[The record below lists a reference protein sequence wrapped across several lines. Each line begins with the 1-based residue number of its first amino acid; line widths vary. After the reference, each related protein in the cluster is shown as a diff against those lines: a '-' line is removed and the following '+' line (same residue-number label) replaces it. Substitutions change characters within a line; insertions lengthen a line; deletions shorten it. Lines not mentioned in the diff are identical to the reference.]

1 MTESAMAKSGQSS
14 RAASPPDG
22 AAKLKALRQ
31 RIDEIDSDIL
41 RKLNQR
47 ARVVLEVGAL
57 KRATSAPVYSP
68 AREQQIVERLGRESE
83 GPFPDEGLA
92 PVFREIVSA
101 TRSLE
106 QELPVVYFGPEGT
119 FTHLAAKRRF
129 GELANLNSVPSI
141 AEVFAAVG
149 AGKAR
154 LGVVPVENTTEGVVT
169 QTLDAFAESDL
180 TICGEI
186 VLRISLDLF
195 SRSGRLEDV
204 RRVAT
209 HPQPLAQCRRW
220 LDEHLPGVERIETAS
235 TAVAAGL
242 AAEDGDVAAI
252 GSAIAGEVHSL
263 QTIESAIEDR
273 RDNTTRF
280 LLIGRQEPEPT
291 ESDLTSVLF
300 TIRKD
305 EAGALYRLIEPMARL
320 GVNLTAIHL
329 RPIAGKPWEYY
340 FFIDLEGHRKDAK
353 VAQVLAGAAKV
364 AHSHRVLGS
373 FPRAAGAHP
382 SRGRGGEE

>member
-1 MTESAMAKSGQSS
+1 MANSGRSS
-14 RAASPPDG
+14 RAASAPDG
-22 AAKLKALRQ
+22 TAKLAALRR

-41 RKLNQR
+41 RKLNER

-57 KRATSAPVYSP
+57 KRATGAPVYSP
-68 AREQQIVERLGRESE
+68 TREQQIAERLAGENT
-83 GPFPDEGLA
+83 GPFPEAGLA

-106 QELPVVYFGPEGT
+106 EELPVAYFGPQGT

-129 GELANLNSVPSI
+129 GDLAKLTGVPSI
-141 AEVFAAVG
+141 PEVFAVVD

-154 LGVVPVENTTEGVVT
+154 LGVVPVENTTAGVVT
-169 QTLDAFAESDL
+169 QTLDGFAESGL
-180 TICGEI
+180 RICGEI

-195 SRSGRLEDV
+195 SRSGRLENV
-204 RRVAT
+204 RRVVS

-220 LDEHLPGVERIETAS
+220 LDQYLPGVERVETAS
-235 TAVAAGL
+235 TAAAVAL
-242 AAEDGDVAAI
+242 AAEDGDAAAI
-252 GSAIAGEVHSL
+252 GSAIAGEAHSL

-273 RDNTTRF
+273 RENTTRF
-280 LLIGRQEPEPT
+280 LLIGRQDPEPT
-291 ESDLTSVLF
+291 GDDLTSVLF

-305 EAGALYRLIEPMARL
+305 EAGGLYRLIEPMAER

-329 RPIAGKPWEYY
+329 RPIAEKPWEYY
-340 FFIDLEGHRKDAK
+340 FFIDLEGHRSDAK
-353 VAQVLAGAAKV
+353 VGEALAAAAKV

-373 FPRAAGAHP
+373 FPRATGVRP
-382 SRGRGGEE
+382 SRSGDAGE

>member
-1 MTESAMAKSGQSS
+1 MAKSGQGS

-22 AAKLKALRQ
+22 AAKLESLRQ

-41 RKLNQR
+41 RKLNER
-47 ARVVLEVGAL
+47 ARVVREVGAL
-57 KRATSAPVYSP
+57 KRATGAPVYSP
-68 AREQQIVERLGRESE
+68 TREQEIVERLARESE
-83 GPFPDEGLA
+83 GPFPEEGLA

-106 QELPVVYFGPEGT
+106 QDLPVVYFGPEGT

-129 GELANLNSVPSI
+129 GDLANLNGVASI
-141 AEVFAAVG
+141 ADVFAAVE
-149 AGKAR
+149 AGKAE
-154 LGVVPVENTTEGVVT
+154 LGVVPVENTTQGVVT
-169 QTLDAFAESDL
+169 QTFDAFAESDL

-235 TAVAAGL
+235 TAVAARL

-252 GSAIAGEVHSL
+252 GSAIAGEAHSL

-280 LLIGRQEPEPT
+280 LLIGRQEPEAT
-291 ESDLTSVLF
+291 GNDLTSVLF

-305 EAGALYRLIEPMARL
+305 EAGALYRLIEPMALL
-320 GVNLTAIHL
+320 GVNLTALQL
-329 RPIAGKPWEYY
+329 RPISGKPWEYY
-340 FFIDLEGHRKDAK
+340 FFIDLEGHRDDAK
-353 VAQVLAGAAKV
+353 VAEALAGAAKV
-364 AHSHRVLGS
+364 AHSHRILGS
-373 FPRAAGAHP
+373 FPRATGGNS
-382 SRGRGGEE
+382 SRGRRGEE